1 MKFLRSILIFVIAAG
16 IIYGARSVM
25 DKTTNQAYKLATE
38 IVETVNAEETPFT
51 YTEENMG
58 EKVILDFDG
67 NKYKVTYANEEESV
81 ELASADKGS
90 EDAQKAIDYMNEEL
104 ELMKSG
110 FSANIDSEVTH
121 EDGKYVASGT
131 DTTGKPYKTTVTED
145 GKTIVDSY
153 TTQSFTIELK

>member
-1 MKFLRSILIFVIAAG
+1 MKFVRSILIFVVAVG
-16 IIYGARSVM
+16 IIFGVRAIM

-51 YTEENMG
+51 YTEALME

-67 NKYKVTYANEEESV
+67 NKYKVTYSNGEGSEE
-81 ELASADKGS
+81 LGSADKGS

-104 ELMKSG
+104 ELMKSS

-145 GKTIVDSY
+145 GKKIEDSY
-153 TTQSFTIELK
+153 TTQSFKIELK